1 VFVVA
6 LYTDIVFSNIV
17 TLAVVVVVVVIIF
30 VYSDVAGYAYLQIGE
45 LLS

>member
-17 TLAVVVVVVVIIF
+17 TLAVVVVVIIF
-30 VYSDVAGYAYLQIGE
+30 VYSDVDSYAYLQIGE